1 LLYRPGTS
9 HFAAEDL
16 AMKKDGTFL
25 SRRKFF
31 KRSVT
36 AAAVIGLSRLTARSY
51 GQIVGANNDIRLAV
65 VGCGDCGRAH
75 VDEFLAQTGVRIVA
89 LCDVDSAQLDLRM
102 GQITGN
108 RRGGPAAPVAR
119 FTDYRK
125 LLESKELDAVYVST
139 PNHWHALM
147 TIWGCQAG
155 KDVYIEKPT
164 SHEIWEGQQALA
176 ASRKYNRIVQAG
188 TQWRSMPNV
197 YEAFEWA
204 KAGNLGKI
212 QVARGFCYKRRA
224 SIGKTEGPQPV
235 PATVDYDLWCGPAP
249 ADPLRRKNLHYDF
262 HWVWPTGNGD
272 IGNQGA
278 HQMDLARWALNKP
291 SVAPTA
297 FTVGG
302 RFGYVDD
309 GQTPN
314 TLMAVHDYGD
324 SMLIFE
330 VRGLPA
336 TGSGAQ
342 MDQYKGVSV
351 GNIIE
356 CEGGYVSITEKL
368 CAAHDKTGKEI
379 QQFTGS
385 AVQRDTSH
393 TANFLKVMRS
403 RRREDQN
410 GELLEGHLSSSLS
423 HISNISYRLG
433 KQADPDAIKSAIGND
448 AAVGETFARFQAH
461 LAINNI
467 KLDMDKATLG
477 VPLKIKPDTMTFVD
491 NPDADALL
499 TRKYREPFVVP
510 ENV

>member
-1 LLYRPGTS
+1 
-9 HFAAEDL
+9 
-16 AMKKDGTFL
+16 MKKAQAPLT
-25 SRRKFF
+25 RRSFI
-31 KRSVT
+31 KRSAT
-36 AAAVIGLSRLTARSY
+36 AAAVLGLSRMTARSY
-51 GQIVGANNDIRLAV
+51 SQVVGANDTIRLAV

-75 VDEFLAQTGVRIVA
+75 VDEFMAQTGVRIVA

-102 GQITGN
+102 AQITGN
-108 RRGGPAAPVAR
+108 RRGGPQAAVDRYA
-119 FTDYRK
+119 DYRK
-125 LLESKELDAVYVST
+125 LIESKELDAVYVST

-147 TIWGCQAG
+147 TVWGCQAG

-164 SHEIWEGQQALA
+164 CHEIWEGQQALA

-197 YEAFEWA
+197 FEAFEWA

-212 QVARGFCYKRRA
+212 QIARGFCYKRRV
-224 SIGKTEGPQPV
+224 SIGKTTGPQPV

-249 ADPLRRKNLHYDF
+249 ADPLRRTKLHYDF

-278 HQMDLARWALNKP
+278 HQMDLARWALGKQ

-297 FTVGG
+297 ITVGG
-302 RFGYVDD
+302 RFGYIDD
-309 GQTPN
+309 GETPN

-324 SMLIFE
+324 AMIIFE

-336 TGSGAQ
+336 NGTGNA
-342 MDQYKGVSV
+342 MDQYKGVDI
-351 GNIIE
+351 GNVLE
-356 CEGGYVSITEKL
+356 CEGGYVTITEKL
-368 CAAHDKTGKEI
+368 CAAHDKTGKVI

-385 AVQRDTSH
+385 NVTRDKSH
-393 TANFLKVMRS
+393 TANFLNAMRT
-403 RRREDQN
+403 RKREDQN

-433 KQADPDAIKSAIGND
+433 KQADPDAIKAAIGKD
-448 AAVGETFARFQAH
+448 PAIQEAFARLQSH

-467 KLDMDKATLG
+467 KFDTDKAILG
-477 VPLKIKPDTMTFVD
+477 VPLKIKTDTMKFVD

-499 TRKYREPFVVP
+499 TRKYRAPFVVP
-510 ENV
+510 ESV